1 MLSPDGDL
9 CVLPPEGCLVT
20 PAGGDVTDLPE
31 REAPDLTPLEEGG
44 LTILPPGTDLVR
56 GPLKIVRSLLGTPVE
71 TIPLLSLTPMP
82 PKVLPRN
89 LATGSMRNT
98 R

>member
-1 MLSPDGDL
+1 VAILLERG
-9 CVLPPEGCLVT
+9 
-20 PAGGDVTDLPE
+20 ATDLVP
-31 REAPDLTPLEEGG
+31 REGGG
-44 LTILPPGTDLVR
+44 LTVLPPGTIRVR

-71 TIPLLSLTPMP
+71 INPLLSVTPMP
-82 PKVLPRN
+82 ANVLPRN